1 MLNGACE
8 RGAIFLN
15 ESGKMQLRCYA
26 EAVVDFGATSTNF
39 SYVAGFPVIAELAY
53 GQSRRVKGQCLVS
66 MSGKRPLRAKFQQD
80 QERGFK
86 VQARRNFLFG
96 MWAAEKLG
104 LTGGDADVY
113 AKDVVSAEFRET
125 GDQDVLQKVSVDLK
139 SKGIAVSDHIL
150 RVAGGDG
157 SFVGDCA

>member
-1 MLNGACE
+1 
-8 RGAIFLN
+8 
-15 ESGKMQLRCYA
+15 
-26 EAVVDFGATSTNF
+26 
-39 SYVAGFPVIAELAY
+39 
-53 GQSRRVKGQCLVS
+53 
-66 MSGKRPLRAKFQQD
+66 MSGFDNREKAFEAKFQQD
-80 QERGFK
+80 QEHSFK

-96 MWAAEKLG
+96 KWAAEKLG

-150 RVAGGDG
+150 RVEMDRLLETAREQIDGD
-157 SFVGDCA
+157 S

>member
-1 MLNGACE
+1 LLP
-8 RGAIFLN
+8 RVPI
-15 ESGKMQLRCYA
+15 SIYIR
-26 EAVVDFGATSTNF
+26 VSHSRFGISARKEGNS
-39 SYVAGFPVIAELAY
+39 
-53 GQSRRVKGQCLVS
+53 S
-66 MSGKRPLRAKFQQD
+66 MSGFDNREKAFEAKFQQD
-80 QERGFK
+80 QEHSFK

-96 MWAAEKLG
+96 KWAAEKLG

-150 RVAGGDG
+150 RVEMDRLLETAREQIDGD
-157 SFVGDCA
+157 S

>member
-1 MLNGACE
+1 
-8 RGAIFLN
+8 
-15 ESGKMQLRCYA
+15 
-26 EAVVDFGATSTNF
+26 
-39 SYVAGFPVIAELAY
+39 
-53 GQSRRVKGQCLVS
+53 
-66 MSGKRPLRAKFQQD
+66 MSGFDEREKAFEAKFQQD

-125 GDQDVLQKVSVDLK
+125 GDQDVLQKVSVDMK

-150 RVAGGDG
+150 RVEMDSLLETAREQIEGE
-157 SFVGDCA
+157 S